1 MITISQWAGL
11 ATNASPYGLPP
22 GATVEQV
29 NLQCLSPGKLTVRRG
44 IASDPMNGGSP
55 IVQIFLHYNRNV
67 ATVIYQRADG
77 TVAFRGG
84 VDSTAPSPPLSVAL
98 QSSPGTPTQLALA
111 TAPLPPTGI
120 SLGNQSGAPSGVTLT
135 VAPRSPISP
144 LLKTAPTAPPTVGT
158 LSAPRN
164 LTATLDISAPGQP
177 TNLELATVPSNPYG
191 LTLAFAPGEPYGVT
205 VQTAPTPP
213 SSVSLTTGPDAPSG
227 VSLATGPD
235 APTNVTAVGPTPDP
249 YMGLVVLLLQDQA
262 TDESPAGQT
271 LIFNGSSSITSS
283 LSKVGPKSFFT
294 TSGSYPTNM
303 VEVANSGDLFA
314 DRDWTV
320 EMWVRRTTAS
330 DTTYLWSTGTASGA
344 LQFLINGTRITMSR
358 PNNVYL
364 DSGALTWN
372 ADQWYHI
379 AGVRSGNTVMAF
391 RDGVLVA
398 TGSFS
403 ATYAAINDLNYAF
416 GAQSATHDAY
426 FDSVRVTDG
435 YARYTSAGFTPPLVS
450 YTIGPPIAPTGVTL
464 TNTPQAPSLISVTPS
479 TPDPYFSSVVALSQD
494 TQYDESPYALT
505 FVYSNSSMTNSV
517 SKVGEQCLDLTAASS
532 ERRWSRSSAWFEDR
546 DFTIEFWAM
555 FPNYSSSGVYRFLRD
570 VTTGPYFLISAGNLR
585 VSRSNNVFVNTSV
598 SLNANTWYHFALTR
612 RDNGSGT
619 SDYYEVFLDG
629 VSVGTGTRVETWAST
644 ADIVQNGE
652 MYIDSFRVTDGVARY
667 TANFTPETRAFSTQ

>member
-44 IASDPMNGGSP
+44 IVSDPMNGGSP

-98 QSSPGTPTQLALA
+98 QTSPGAPTQLALA

-120 SLGNQSGAPSGVTLT
+120 SVGNQSGAPSGVTLT
-135 VAPRSPISP
+135 VAPRSPTSL

-164 LTATLDISAPGQP
+164 LTATLDISAPSQP

-191 LTLAFAPGEPYGVT
+191 LTLAFAPGEPNGVT

-213 SSVSLTTGPDAPSG
+213 SSVSL
-227 VSLATGPD
+227 ATRPD
-235 APTNVTAVGPTPDP
+235 APTNVTAAGPIPDP

-262 TDESPAGQT
+262 TDESPAQQT
-271 LIFNGSSSITSS
+271 VIFNGSAS
-283 LSKVGPKSFFT
+283 LSSAQAKVGSNSFFT
-294 TSGSYPTNM
+294 SNGAYPTNM

-314 DRDWTV
+314 DRDWTI
-320 EMWVRRTTAS
+320 EMWVLRTTAR
-330 DTTYLWSTGTASGA
+330 DETHLWSTGTNSGA
-344 LQFLINGTRITMSR
+344 AMLIIHPDDGIIMSR
-358 PNNVYL
+358 PNNRYL
-364 DSGALTWN
+364 DSGPLTWN
-372 ADQWYHI
+372 ANQWYHI
-379 AGVRSGNTVMAF
+379 AAVRSGNTIMAF

-403 ATYAAINDLNYAF
+403 GTYAAVNNLNYAF
-416 GAQSATHDAY
+416 GAESATHDAY

-435 YARYTSAGFTPPLVS
+435 YARYTSAGFTPPLAPC
-450 YTIGPPIAPTGVTL
+450 TIGPPSAPTGVTL
-464 TNTPQAPSLISVTPS
+464 ATIPTAPNTVSAQPSEV
-479 TPDPYFSSVVALSQD
+479 DPYTSSVVLLLQDKETDDSQAGQ
-494 TQYDESPYALT
+494 TITYTNAS
-505 FVYSNSSMTNSV
+505 FTNSL
-517 SKVGEQCLDLTAASS
+517 SKVGDYSLYVENGG
-532 ERRWSRSSAWFEDR
+532 SAVYPQSGTLFADR
-546 DFTIEFWAM
+546 DFTVEAWVLL
-555 FPNYSSSGVYRFLRD
+555 PNYDTAGRYFFFKHQGNGPRFM
-570 VTTGPYFLISAGNLR
+570 VNGQVLR
-585 VSRSNNVFVNTSV
+585 VTAAGGVIAVSNDLTLSPNV
-598 SLNANTWYHFALTR
+598 WYHVAYTR
-612 RDNGSGT
+612 RDNGSGQ
-619 SDYYEVFLDG
+619 SDYYELFLDG
-629 VSVGTGTRVETWAST
+629 VSVATGTYNAVFSFNEDYATD
-644 ADIVQNGE
+644 ADTGGE
-652 MYIDSFRVTDGVARY
+652 FYIDQLRVTDGVARY
-667 TANFTPETRAFSTQ
+667 TGNFTPPTKADST

>member
-44 IASDPMNGGSP
+44 IVSDPMNGGSP

-120 SLGNQSGAPSGVTLT
+120 SVGNQSGAPSGVTLT
-135 VAPRSPISP
+135 VAPRSPTSL

-164 LTATLDISAPGQP
+164 LTATLDVSAPGQP

-205 VQTAPTPP
+205 VQAAPTPP
-213 SSVSLTTGPDAPSG
+213 SGVSLT
-227 VSLATGPD
+227 TGPD
-235 APTNVTAVGPTPDP
+235 APTNVTAVGPIPDP

-283 LSKVGPKSFFT
+283 LSKVGSKSFFT
-294 TSGSYPTNM
+294 TNGSYPTNM

-344 LQFLINGTRITMSR
+344 LNFLINGERITMSR

-364 DSGALTWN
+364 DSGALTWS

-403 ATYAAINDLNYAF
+403 EPYAAINDLNYAF

-435 YARYTSAGFTPPLVS
+435 YARYTSAGFTPPLAP

-464 TNTPQAPSLISVTPS
+464 AKIPTAPTIVSAQPS
-479 TPDPYFSSVVALSQD
+479 EVDPYASSVVLLLQDKETDDSQAGQ
-494 TQYDESPYALT
+494 TITYTNAS
-505 FVYSNSSMTNSV
+505 FTNSL
-517 SKVGEQCLDLTAASS
+517 SKVGDYSLHVETGG
-532 ERRWSRSSAWFEDR
+532 SAVYPQSGTLFADR
-546 DFTIEFWAM
+546 DFTVEAWVLL
-555 FPNYSSSGVYRFLRD
+555 PNYD
-570 VTTGPYFLISAGNLR
+570 TTGLYNFFRCTGTGPRFMLINQILR
-585 VSRSNNVFVNTSV
+585 VTRPNNAFVV
-598 SLNANTWYHFALTR
+598 SADLTLSPNVWHHVAYTR
-612 RDNGSGT
+612 RDNGSGQ
-619 SDYYEVFLDG
+619 SDYYEIFLDG
-629 VSVGTGTRVETWAST
+629 VSVASATRIEVWAGTPDYETS
-644 ADIVQNGE
+644 ADSGGE
-652 MYIDSFRVTDGVARY
+652 FYIDQLRVTDGVARY
-667 TANFTPETRAFSTQ
+667 TGNFTPPTRADST